1 MRRSNIGK
9 TLAANRSRKSKIM
22 PGMMG
27 MSAMKSSPATAIP
40 GGTSAAMKKGG
51 EIDLSQIIRNKKT
64 GVLSVKKP
72 GMKTTAPAKKPKVGI
87 AIMIAVGKKKGK
99 K

>member
-27 MSAMKSSPATAIP
+27 MSAMKASPATAIP

-51 EIDLSQIIRNKKT
+51 
-64 GVLSVKKP
+64 V
-72 GMKTTAPAKKPKVGI
+72 AKKPKVGI

>member
-27 MSAMKSSPATAIP
+27 MSGMSAMKVSPATAIP

-51 EIDLSQIIRNKKT
+51 
-64 GVLSVKKP
+64 V
-72 GMKTTAPAKKPKVGI
+72 AKKPKVGI

>member
-1 MRRSNIGK
+1 MRKSNIRK
-9 TLAANRSRKSKIM
+9 MVAANRSRKSKIM

-51 EIDLSQIIRNKKT
+51 
-64 GVLSVKKP
+64 V
-72 GMKTTAPAKKPKVGI
+72 AKKPKVGI